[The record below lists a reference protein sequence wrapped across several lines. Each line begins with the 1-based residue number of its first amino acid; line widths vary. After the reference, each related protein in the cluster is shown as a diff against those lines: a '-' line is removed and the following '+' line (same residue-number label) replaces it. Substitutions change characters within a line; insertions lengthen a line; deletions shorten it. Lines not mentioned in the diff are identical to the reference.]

1 MAELDLAD
9 IERRMHGAVEA
20 LRGEFGGLRTG
31 RASASLLQPIVVDC
45 YGSQMPLNQVGS
57 VNVPESRMLTVQVWD
72 KQNVRAVER
81 AIRVSNLGLNPS
93 VDGQLIR
100 VPIPELTEE
109 RRRELGKV
117 AANYAEQAR
126 VAARNVRRHAMDE
139 LKRMEK
145 DSEMSQ
151 DDHRRYAD
159 EVQELTDSTIT
170 EIDQV
175 LEVKRQE
182 IMQV

>member
-31 RASASLLQPIVVDC
+31 RASASLLQPIVVEC
-45 YGSQMPLNQVGS
+45 YDSQMPLNQVGS
-57 VNVPESRMLTVQVWD
+57 VNVPEPRMLTVQVWD
-72 KQNVRAVER
+72 KTNVQAVEK

-109 RRRELGKV
+109 RRRELGKI

-126 VAARNVRRHAMDE
+126 IAARNVRRHAMDD

-145 DSEMSQ
+145 DGEMSQ
-151 DDHRRYAD
+151 DDQHLYGD
-159 EVQELTDSTIT
+159 EVQELTNATIT
-170 EIDQV
+170 EIDEV

>member
-72 KQNVRAVER
+72 KQNVRSVEK
-81 AIRVSNLGLNPS
+81 AIRISNLGLNPS

-117 AANYAEQAR
+117 AAQYAEQAR

-139 LKRMEK
+139 LKRMET
-145 DSEMSQ
+145 DGEMSQ
-151 DDHRRYAD
+151 DDHRLYAD
-159 EVQELTDSTIT
+159 EVQELTDSTINKHDH
-170 EIDQV
+170 ELRKQRIR
-175 LEVKRQE
+175 LCF
-182 IMQV
+182 